1 MANFYPTILKWNTA
15 TIANG
20 ETMST
25 TLTQLESNDNY
36 LLGLIGESKTDDG
49 TISYIVAVNN
59 TASTIVKGAPV
70 YVSGVVG
77 DKIGIA
83 PANNTTQQKSTV
95 IGLVLADIDPSAEGQ
110 VMLSGI
116 ISDLDTSSFTAGSKI
131 YLGSAD
137 GSFTTTEPVSPAHRV
152 LIGNI
157 INSDA
162 TSGKLFVDITASFP
176 DYKVKYSADDTNPNY
191 VGNKIVGDETT
202 ITKTNVDLGGGN
214 EVGRLESTGVIK
226 VDADDSDKSTWSHLS
241 GCLDAGSNITLE
253 IVEVS
258 GKRKVRISSTG
269 GSGEGDITG
278 SGTATHL
285 TKFTSE
291 KTIAD
296 SKVIEDANGNI
307 IIGSNVNAIGTNDFI
322 VGELNNRVSEQ
333 NKSVIIGS
341 TNTDEGSENITI
353 GKDNNVTGASQ
364 LKVTIGRGNT
374 TDGDN
379 NVTIGL
385 NNYANDGIG
394 DRVVVGKN
402 ITVDENIDA
411 DVHIGGSKV
420 QLHGQFIDKNGVV
433 ADDTKILGFDS
444 TGEPV
449 MVDSVNQIWQKVND
463 VISPIDSNDELNVQV
478 VDYKISSMYPQPL
491 DKEGRTYYSPNTN
504 TLIMNPTDDDKIEMG
519 RSLFVRG
526 VNNSGSTITAGSLVY
541 FNNNDVGGFYPTFTL
556 ANVLALTSCHNVGVL
571 VSDTDNG
578 NEAEIQTY
586 GLMKGFNTSDFE
598 VTDIIYLNESGEYST
613 TAPTSPY
620 IPMIAF
626 TVLKKDAT
634 DGWIYINPKIG
645 YNTSSGTSFAF
656 QAKGKVTGYDTI
668 VNDALYD
675 GYESFPVNVGS
686 AFNETDGKFT
696 VQTDGIYTFTASALI
711 DQNNTVNPSTCNMY
725 IKRFNSSD
733 VEQESVQAFATSG
746 PSESNGY
753 SISATA
759 IFDCVEGDY
768 IVLVF
773 ALYDVSP
780 LYVNKVLFSG
790 FSLTGLKGDQGPIGL
805 TGPTGV
811 TLISEAEDALVTDIQ
826 TNDILSWNGT
836 AWVNTDVLTLDAIQ
850 LDTEAAEGTVEGK
863 LFWDATDKTLA
874 VGLHG
879 GSTLQVGQEFLIRA
893 VNKTGASIT
902 NGQVVYIS
910 GSQGQRVVISLAQAI
925 LTESNQV
932 SLAVATQTIANNAEG
947 FFTSKG
953 LVRGINTSTFD
964 EGDIVYVSTTAGGL
978 TNVAPTKPY
987 SQLVIG
993 VVTVSGVNGSIYVD
1007 PLPIARISQL
1017 TDVSIVS
1024 PSTGEVLTYNA
1035 TTGRW
1040 YNGTGGGGGG
1050 DTYQFKLNESD
1061 ATAGFFFDKVS
1072 VADGSPLTIT
1082 ETDGVA
1088 VFDILEA
1095 DVADPLLKTA
1105 SLLTESGVNSYAGSC
1120 WSSTF
1125 TDGEWET
1132 GTSQNTT
1139 DDYYRLIPD
1148 SRGTLSKVTFYVANI
1163 NGEDAYYGGYAGAI
1177 RIGLFD
1183 DAGTLKGATAW
1194 TRGITTLGTHTL
1206 DMMAEPGQT
1215 LTVDRN
1221 TTYWIGIVSRGMDL
1235 ISYNKESSGLD
1246 TTTLRYS
1253 VRIRSASNNASWSD
1267 FLESGT
1273 GFTENKISIIQMSA
1287 T

>member
-1 MANFYPTILKWNTA
+1 MANFYPSILKWTTS

-25 TLTQLESNDNY
+25 TLAQLESNDNY
-36 LLGLIGESKTDDG
+36 LLGLIGELKTDDG

-59 TASTIVKGAPV
+59 TASTIVKGTPV

-95 IGLVLADIDPSAEGQ
+95 IGLVLADIEPSAEGQ

-137 GSFTTTEPVSPAHRV
+137 GSFTTTEPISPAHKV
-152 LIGNI
+152 SIGNI
-157 INSDA
+157 INSDS

-176 DYKVKYSADDTNPNY
+176 DYKVKVSDNDSTPSFID
-191 VGNKIVGDETT
+191 NKITVDETLE
-202 ITKTNVDLGGGN
+202 KNVSNDGGN
-214 EVGRLESTGVIK
+214 ENIELSSKGFIK
-226 VDADDSDKSTWSHLS
+226 VDDDDTDKSTWSTLIDS
-241 GCLDAGSNITLE
+241 IDAGSDITLE

-278 SGTATHL
+278 SGTINRFS
-285 TKFTSE
+285 KFIAEKEIGDTRVSE
-291 KTIAD
+291 D
-296 SKVIEDANGNI
+296 SNGNI
-307 IIGSNVNAIGTNDFI
+307 IIGSSNNSLGVNDIIIGD
-322 VGELNNRVSEQ
+322 LNNRVSEQ

-353 GKDNNVTGASQ
+353 GKDNNVTGTSQ
-364 LKVTIGRGNT
+364 LKITVGRGNT

-385 NNYANDGIG
+385 NNYSNDGIG

-402 ITVDENIDA
+402 ITVDETIDA

-491 DKEGRTYYSPNTN
+491 DKEGRTYYNPNTN

-526 VNNSGSTITAGSLVY
+526 INNSGSTITAGSLVY

-556 ANVLALTSCHNVGVL
+556 ANVVTLTSCHNVGVL

-578 NEAEIQTY
+578 DEAEIQTY

-598 VTDIIYLNESGEYST
+598 VTDIIYLNELGQYST

-656 QAKGKVTGYDTI
+656 QAKGKVTGFDTI
-668 VNDALYD
+668 VNDAIYD
-675 GYESFPVNVGS
+675 DYESFPVNVGS

-768 IVLVF
+768 VVLVF
-773 ALYDVSP
+773 ALYDVNP

-811 TLISEAEDALVTDIQ
+811 TNISEADDVTI
-826 TNDILSWNGT
+826 TSILANDILTWDGT
-836 AWVNTDVLTLDAIQ
+836 QWVNTRTPQ
-850 LDTEAAEGTVEGK
+850 LDVVKINTEAQYATELGAFT
-863 LFWDATDKTLA
+863 WDDTDKTVSL
-874 VGLHG
+874 GLEG
-879 GSTLQVGQEFLIRA
+879 GSALQLGQEMLVYA
-893 VNKTGASIT
+893 VNQSGSTIT
-902 NGQVVYIS
+902 NGQPVYIS
-910 GSQGQRVVISLAQAI
+910 GASGNRVVVSLAQAVNAP
-925 LTESNQV
+925 TTQV
-932 SLAVATQTIANNAEG
+932 ALAVATQTIANNG
-947 FFTSKG
+947 SGYFTCAG
-953 LVRGINTSTFD
+953 LVRAIDTSAWT
-964 EGDIVYVSTTAGGL
+964 EGDIIYVSTTAGAL
-978 TNVAPTKPY
+978 TNVAPSKPY
-987 SQLVIG
+987 SQLAIG
-993 VVTVSGVNGSIYVD
+993 VVVRSHATTGSIFVKPYVV
-1007 PLPIARISQL
+1007 PRISQL
-1017 TDVSIVS
+1017 TDVNV
-1024 PSTGEVLTYNA
+1024 TGATDGQVLGYQA
-1035 TTGRW
+1035 SSGLW
-1040 YNGTGGGGGG
+1040 IPMTGGGSGT
-1050 DTYQFKLNESD
+1050 DTYQFKLNAED
-1061 ATAGFFFDKVS
+1061 TTAGFFADKVD
-1072 VADGSPLTIT
+1072 VADGSPLSISY
-1082 ETDGVA
+1082 TDGKA
-1088 VFDILEA
+1088 VFDIIEE
-1095 DVADPLLKTA
+1095 DVSDPLIKTV
-1105 SLLTESGVNSYAGSC
+1105 SLLSESGANTYTGSC

-1125 TDGEWET
+1125 ADGEWAT

-1139 DDYYRLIPD
+1139 DDYYRVIPD
-1148 SRGTLSKVTFYVANI
+1148 ARGTISKVTVYIGAI
-1163 NGEDAYYGGYAGAI
+1163 NGEDAYYGTNAGAI

-1183 DAGTLKGATAW
+1183 AAGVLKGSTPW
-1194 TRGITTLGTHTL
+1194 TRGITTLGTHTFN
-1206 DMMAEPGQT
+1206 MTAESGQNLT
-1215 LTVDRN
+1215 LERN
-1221 TTYWIGIVSRGMDL
+1221 TTYWIAVVARGLDL
-1235 ISYNKESSGLD
+1235 ISYNKANSGLNL
-1246 TTTLRYS
+1246 TTLRYS
-1253 VRIRSASNNASWSD
+1253 VRIRNASNNANWSD
-1267 FLESGT
+1267 FLTSGT
-1273 GFTENKISIIQMSA
+1273 GYTENKISIIQMSA